1 MCWKC
6 ISSKDLCRRSL
17 IQVLR
22 QLGLTG
28 KCKAASEVCGG
39 VLEGSGLGDVI
50 MLDVHRRSDV
60 MQNPGNVHSSV
71 PLDLGSEC

>member
-6 ISSKDLCRRSL
+6 TSSKDLCRKSL

-28 KCKAASEVCGG
+28 KWKAASEVCGG
-39 VLEGSGLGDVI
+39 VLAGSELGDVI
-50 MLDVHRRSDV
+50 MLDVDCSAE
-60 MQNPGNVHSSV
+60 S
-71 PLDLGSEC
+71 